1 MPKWLLEYASWCI
14 YVCVLIWM
22 HRQFPEEPEPP
33 LFQVNLISAASHTIL
48 MCDFLSIL
56 FQQVPFPSRT
66 GIWILLINIIS
77 ISQQDLEKR
86 KLFVLVQIFF
96 IKWLMVIPMLRPFK
110 CCYPF
115 WFKTLFNGLKSVLQS
130 NTKSI
135 MIMIEQVLSVFSSYS
150 KIYSPLRFI
159 KRKLWNGN

>member
-1 MPKWLLEYASWCI
+1 MFLNKPGKLLTKKLLPKWLLEYASWCI

-33 LFQVNLISAASHTIL
+33 LFQVNLISAAFHTIL

-56 FQQVPFPSRT
+56 FQQVPFPSMT

-77 ISQQDLEKR
+77 ISQQDLEKK

-115 WFKTLFNGLKSVLQS
+115 SFKTYLMDLNQFCKVTQN
-130 NTKSI
+130 
-135 MIMIEQVLSVFSSYS
+135 
-150 KIYSPLRFI
+150 P
-159 KRKLWNGN
+159 